1 MDDKQSDPRE
11 RFPDPPWRH
20 HPPMRHTQ
28 RYYSRFPRQRSRGIF
43 LFIWF
48 VVIFGLMGVLVIG
61 GLGFAAYL
69 IRAEDPMMMHSHPS
83 SSGRLL
89 VPALCLVVP
98 LVFVL
103 LAGWSRRRISNPLA
117 GILEAAEAI
126 TAGDLS
132 ARIPENAHGPFR
144 TVERAFNRMIA
155 ELERSDQQRRDLTAD
170 IAHDLNT
177 PIHII
182 RGYLEGIA
190 DGIYQPDDETIDLLL
205 DETNLLSRLVEDLRT
220 LTLADSGE
228 LPLHPEEIDLAE
240 FLGDVQTSFSGQAEE
255 AGITLSVEAPPGL
268 RLFADPD
275 RLDQMMGNLV
285 ANALR
290 NTPSGGKIT
299 LEAAR
304 TDNEIELAVED
315 DGEGI
320 APEDLPDIFKRFW
333 RKDKSRDRKDGGGHG
348 LGLAIVKQLAAAH
361 GASVDVASALGEGT
375 RFTLRF
381 PVKNAD

>member
-1 MDDKQSDPRE
+1 MVMDEKQTDPGD
-11 RFPDPPWRH
+11 RFPSPPWRRY
-20 HPPMRHTQ
+20 PPMHHSQ
-28 RYYSRFPRQRSRGIF
+28 RLYSRSPRLLSRGIF

-61 GLGFAAYL
+61 GLGFVAYL
-69 IRAEDPMMMHSHPS
+69 IRAEDPMMMHSHT
-83 SSGRLL
+83 SGRLL
-89 VPALCLVVP
+89 VPALCLIVP
-98 LVFVL
+98 LVFMI

-132 ARIPENAHGPFR
+132 ARIPENARGPFR

-190 DGIYQPDDETIDLLL
+190 DGIYQPDEETINLLL

-228 LPLHPEEIDLAE
+228 LPLHPEEIDLADHP
-240 FLGDVQTSFSGQAEE
+240 FGGR
-255 AGITLSVEAPPGL
+255 PG
-268 RLFADPD
+268 RADPV
-275 RLDQMMGNLV
+275 RRPRPVG
-285 ANALR
+285 
-290 NTPSGGKIT
+290 P
-299 LEAAR
+299 
-304 TDNEIELAVED
+304 D
-315 DGEGI
+315 DGK
-320 APEDLPDIFKRFW
+320 P
-333 RKDKSRDRKDGGGHG
+333 GG
-348 LGLAIVKQLAAAH
+348 QRAAQH
-361 GASVDVASALGEGT
+361 ALGREDHAAGC
-375 RFTLRF
+375 RYRRR
-381 PVKNAD
+381 D